1 MQASQPPS
9 SPKPEPRSAPLYDGD
24 GERLMAHASAA
35 DRITLLPDAPDS
47 ARSTDRLR
55 IMWGQ
60 PMLGDML
67 TGRYRTV
74 VCGVNTVDNSHGI
87 IAHLAEL
94 VPASQW
100 RAATITA
107 HVKMFA
113 EAVVKHSVAGQSRE
127 PYVVKFDLEDLEVL
141 ALLRPASRDHF
152 TIEDLSRGF
161 RQVTL
166 MLQGRRDRL
175 PAASV
180 SFLGGRSN
188 RLLGPDGREPSF
200 ETVLRTMFEA
210 GFRGDVY
217 PSPQMWAYGGVGTFS
232 GYPFP
237 AGLDRM
243 RTGGF

>member
-1 MQASQPPS
+1 MQPGSRQPASVPDAKHPV
-9 SPKPEPRSAPLYDGD
+9 RLYDGE
-24 GERLMAHASAA
+24 GERLMSSIAG

-47 ARSTDRLR
+47 ARSVERLR

-60 PMLGDML
+60 PMLGDIL
-67 TGRYRTV
+67 AGRYRTV

-87 IAHLAEL
+87 IAQLAEL
-94 VPASQW
+94 IPASQW
-100 RAATITA
+100 RASTITA
-107 HVKMFA
+107 HVKMFE
-113 EAVVKHSVAGQSRE
+113 EAVVKHGGHAHTRE
-127 PYVVKFDLEDLEVL
+127 PYVVKFDLESIEVL
-141 ALLRPASRDHF
+141 GLLRPASRDHF
-152 TIEDLSRGF
+152 TIDDIARGF
-161 RQVTL
+161 RQVNL

-180 SFLGGRSN
+180 SFLGARSN
-188 RLLGPDGREPSF
+188 RLLAADGREPSF

-217 PSPQMWAYGGVGTFS
+217 PSPQMWSFGNVGAFS